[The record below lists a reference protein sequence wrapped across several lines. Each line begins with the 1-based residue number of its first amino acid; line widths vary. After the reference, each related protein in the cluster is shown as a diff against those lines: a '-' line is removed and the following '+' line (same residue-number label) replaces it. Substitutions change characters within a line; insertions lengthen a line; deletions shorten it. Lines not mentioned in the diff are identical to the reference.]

1 MSRNTN
7 NVKKPYCKVCYD
19 AGKSER
25 EYTNH
30 WVKDLNGKTT
40 CPTLLN
46 TECRYCH
53 NFGHTAKFCDV
64 LAIRKKDTRWE
75 HPHNEVVHK
84 EQPQTNYRRSQ
95 NSFAVLCDNDV
106 SNEKVSS
113 NTIINDSEPL
123 KNSWASIAAKPKKM
137 IPVTKPGVVT
147 LTGCGVKASEPTSK
161 AQVAEMEAPLLSNQN
176 TFQQAREIGLIG
188 LKAKM
193 KTKTKRKMTSIIQ
206 TTINLIDGKK

>member
-53 NFGHTAKFCDV
+53 KFGHTSKFCDV
-64 LAIRKKDTRWE
+64 LAIRKRDTRWE
-75 HPHNEVVHK
+75 HPRSEVVHK
-84 EQPQTNYRRSQ
+84 EQPQTNYRRPQ

-106 SNEKVSS
+106 SNEEVS
-113 NTIINDSEPL
+113 NIIIDHSEPL
-123 KNSWASIAAKPKKM
+123 GNSWASIASKPKKM
-137 IPVTKPGVVT
+137 TPVTKPGVVT
-147 LTGCGVKASEPTSK
+147 LTGCGVKASEPTAK
-161 AQVAEMEAPLLSNQN
+161 TQVAEMEAPPFVQKKNIPTSKRNW
-176 TFQQAREIGLIG
+176 ADWSESEDEDEDEIEDELYYSDDNND
-188 LKAKM
+188 
-193 KTKTKRKMTSIIQ
+193 RW
-206 TTINLIDGKK
+206 

>member
-75 HPHNEVVHK
+75 HPHNEIVYK

-137 IPVTKPGVVT
+137 NPVTKPGVVT

-161 AQVAEMEAPLLSNQN
+161 AQVAEMEAPP
-176 TFQQAREIGLIG
+176 FVQQKYIP
-188 LKAKM
+188 
-193 KTKTKRKMTSIIQ
+193 TSKRNWADWSESEDEDESDDDD
-206 TTINLIDGKK
+206 NLYYSDDDKSDRW

>member
-53 NFGHTAKFCDV
+53 KFGHTSKFCDV
-64 LAIRKKDTRWE
+64 LAIRKRDTRWE
-75 HPHNEVVHK
+75 HPRSEVVHK
-84 EQPQTNYRRSQ
+84 EQPQTNYRRPK

-106 SNEKVSS
+106 SNKEVSS

-137 IPVTKPGVVT
+137 NPVTKPGVVT
-147 LTGCGVKASEPTSK
+147 LTGFGVKASEPTAK
-161 AQVAEMEAPLLSNQN
+161 TQVAEMEAPPFVQKKYIPTSNRN
-176 TFQQAREIGLIG
+176 WADWSESEDEDENEEEDDLYYSDDDKSDRW
-188 LKAKM
+188 
-193 KTKTKRKMTSIIQ
+193 
-206 TTINLIDGKK
+206 